1 MTTGQ
6 AGSQAQLRWEAV
18 GDSATLELLNNV
30 GGIITSTSVPLIGST
45 SVVLPTTGSQAIY
58 RLTVVRGANATN
70 LSLSIALQ
78 PLCTTAWFFTTT
90 PPPAIGCPA
99 AIAQSYIGS
108 YQPFER
114 GAFFRIVIG
123 ALDRVCG
130 IQNDLQLYTC
140 YAYTVYSGT
149 PSVTPVPNTSAPA
162 PEFAAA
168 YYNNLAI
175 GGTWTTV
182 IGWGMTGANAT
193 PLNAQLGQNNKLYI
207 QLPLGIYEFDGTL
220 TSGALVKVQ

>member
-1 MTTGQ
+1 VTTAQ
-6 AGSQAQLRWEAV
+6 AGTQAGLRWEAD
-18 GDSATLELLNNV
+18 GDSATLEALNAT
-30 GGIITSTSVPLIGST
+30 GGILTTTSVPLIGNT
-45 SVVLPTTGSQAIY
+45 TVVLPTTGSQAIY
-58 RLTVVRGANATN
+58 RLTVVRGVNTTN

-78 PLCTTAWFFTTT
+78 PVCTTPWFFTTT
-90 PPPAIGCPA
+90 PPPSIGCA
-99 AIAQSYIGS
+99 GALSQSYIGS

-140 YAYTVYSGT
+140 YAYAAYSGT

-162 PEFAAA
+162 SDYANA
-168 YYNNLAI
+168 YYTTLAI
-175 GGTWTTV
+175 GGTWTQV
-182 IGWGMTGANAT
+182 IGWGLTGANAS
-193 PLNAQLGQNNKLYI
+193 PLTAQLGQNNKLYI
-207 QLPLGIYEFDGTL
+207 QLPIGIYEFDGTL